1 MKTSGEFL
9 QPLPI
14 EDFIGGSSHISFSTK
29 KAKISG
35 KYLSGLELEN
45 CTFELQLYDD
55 GTCDFR
61 CLNKGIRLSRERRME
76 LLNSMKYQDQ
86 TFVNLRNKKIITALP
101 FVSEFEGS
109 EVKVYLS
116 IQSQKPIDRLSQ
128 IFEEDLSVD
137 QKVLDKISDLFGEED
152 QSENESPQDLQEA
165 SLEKESQ
172 DIQPLLG
179 QNLLEKFEE
188 VRQEKLEKLRQE
200 LSDINKEY
208 LKVSNQMAASKIYLH
223 NLDIKR
229 EALRTRIEG
238 LDTKEGSLD
247 YYFWVSP
254 LTDKELSTEGLDN
267 NTYEKAVDEV
277 LMKLSK
283 WFPVTTT
290 IDKMKELLKT
300 GYYHV
305 KFGRE
310 SSDGT
315 VVEIPYKEISEDLL
329 THIPDAIHRSEK
341 ILFLGNQPWGVL
353 CRHLTKLGFK
363 QSATFNQQLDQNHK
377 NDTQN

>member
-1 MKTSGEFL
+1 MKTSGEFI

-61 CLNKGIRLSRERRME
+61 CLNKGIRLTRERRME

-152 QSENESPQDLQEA
+152 QSENETPQDLQEA

>member
-35 KYLSGLELEN
+35 KYLSGLELGN

-61 CLNKGIRLSRERRME
+61 CLNKGIRLTRERRME

-152 QSENESPQDLQEA
+152 QSENETPQDLQEA
-165 SLEKESQ
+165 SIEKESQ

-208 LKVSNQMAASKIYLH
+208 LKVSNQMASSKIYLH

-377 NDTQN
+377 K

>member
-61 CLNKGIRLSRERRME
+61 CLNKGIRLTRERRME
-76 LLNSMKYQDQ
+76 LLNSIKYQDQ

-152 QSENESPQDLQEA
+152 QSENETPQDLQEA

-172 DIQPLLG
+172 DIQPLFG

>member
-9 QPLPI
+9 QPLPL

-45 CTFELQLYDD
+45 CTFELQLYDN

-61 CLNKGIRLSRERRME
+61 CLNKGVRLSKERRME
-76 LLNSMKYQDQ
+76 LLNTMKYQDQ
-86 TFVNLRNKKIITALP
+86 TFINLRNKKIITTLP
-101 FVSEFEGS
+101 FVAEFEGS

-116 IQSQKPIDRLSQ
+116 IQSQKPIDKLSQ
-128 IFEEDLSVD
+128 IFEEDLSLD
-137 QKVLDKISDLFGEED
+137 QKLLDKISDLFGEED
-152 QSENESPQDLQEA
+152 QSEDETSQDTQEA
-165 SLEKESQ
+165 SSKVESQ
-172 DIQPLLG
+172 DIQPVFG
-179 QNLLEKFEE
+179 KKLLEKFEE

-200 LSDINKEY
+200 LSDINKQH
-208 LKVSNQMAASKIYLH
+208 LKVSAEITSCKISLH
-223 NLDIKR
+223 NLDNKR
-229 EALRTRIEG
+229 EVLRSRIES
-238 LDTKEGSLD
+238 LDTKEVSLD

-267 NTYEKAVDEV
+267 DTYEKAVDEV

-283 WFPVTTT
+283 WFPLTTT

-305 KFGRE
+305 KFGKE

-315 VVEIPYKEISEDLL
+315 VVEIPYNEMPQDLL

-341 ILFLGNQPWGVL
+341 ILFSGNQSWGVL
-353 CRHLTKLGFK
+353 CRHFTKLGFK
-363 QSATFNQQLDQNHK
+363 QSATFNQQQDQNHK

>member
-61 CLNKGIRLSRERRME
+61 CLNKGIRLTRERRME
-76 LLNSMKYQDQ
+76 LLNSIKYQDQ

-152 QSENESPQDLQEA
+152 QSENETPQDLQEA

-172 DIQPLLG
+172 DIQPLFG

-208 LKVSNQMAASKIYLH
+208 LKVSNQMASSKIYLH

-229 EALRTRIEG
+229 EVLRTRIEG

-353 CRHLTKLGFK
+353 CRHLIKLGFK

>member
-61 CLNKGIRLSRERRME
+61 CLNKGIRLTRERRME
-76 LLNSMKYQDQ
+76 LLNSIKYQDQ

-152 QSENESPQDLQEA
+152 QSENETPQDLQEA

>member
-61 CLNKGIRLSRERRME
+61 CLNKGIRLTRERRME
-76 LLNSMKYQDQ
+76 LLNSIKYQDQ

-152 QSENESPQDLQEA
+152 QSENETPQDLQEA

-172 DIQPLLG
+172 DIQPLFG

-208 LKVSNQMAASKIYLH
+208 LKVSNQMASSKIYLH

-229 EALRTRIEG
+229 EVLRTRIEG

>member
-61 CLNKGIRLSRERRME
+61 CLNKGIRLTRERRME

-152 QSENESPQDLQEA
+152 QSENETPQDLQEA

>member
-1 MKTSGEFL
+1 MKTSGEFI

-61 CLNKGIRLSRERRME
+61 CLNKGIRLTRERRME

-152 QSENESPQDLQEA
+152 QSENETPQDLQEA

-172 DIQPLLG
+172 DIQPLFG

-208 LKVSNQMAASKIYLH
+208 LKVGNQMASSKIYLH

-353 CRHLTKLGFK
+353 CRHLIKLGFK

>member
-152 QSENESPQDLQEA
+152 QSENETPQDLQEA

>member
-61 CLNKGIRLSRERRME
+61 CLNKGIRLTRERRME

-152 QSENESPQDLQEA
+152 QSENETPQDLQEA

-172 DIQPLLG
+172 DIQPLFG

-208 LKVSNQMAASKIYLH
+208 LKVSNQMASSKIYLH

-229 EALRTRIEG
+229 EVLRTRIEG

>member
-14 EDFIGGSSHISFSTK
+14 EDFIGGSSHISFSTT

-61 CLNKGIRLSRERRME
+61 CLNKGIRLTRERRME

-116 IQSQKPIDRLSQ
+116 VQSQKPIDRLSQ
-128 IFEEDLSVD
+128 ILEEDLSVD

-152 QSENESPQDLQEA
+152 QSENETPQDLQEA